1 MPVNL
6 LGTAGVR
13 IRVAAKQIKTILI
26 DVEHPQVAARTS
38 YTFLSSSFSSKLATY
53 PFINDVCDAWSILLR
68 PFFFLSLYLLQL
80 CIWPKDENMVF
91 QGRFFQTRHVFAWC
105 SLMVS

>member
-13 IRVAAKQIKTILI
+13 IRVAAKQIKTIPI

-38 YTFLSSSFSSKLATY
+38 YMFLSSSFSSKLATY

-68 PFFFLSLYLLQL
+68 PFFFYLCTFYSYAFGLKMRTWSFKVDFSKQDTYSLG
-80 CIWPKDENMVF
+80 V
-91 QGRFFQTRHVFAWC
+91 A
-105 SLMVS
+105 